1 MFERVVS
8 PRGFPRRQVA
18 AFGTAIVFATTTLF
32 VATGGSPSAAGVVQ
46 TTRVFDGT
54 PPLHFRLITTPEGRG
69 QLRLQMLRNPA
80 PLRVSTARCGQ
91 VPATITIAAN
101 DHTVHVLPAR
111 VPPGNC
117 ATVQLTGKAVR
128 VTGRLWY

>member
-1 MFERVVS
+1 MVGRVVS
-8 PRGFPRRQVA
+8 PSAFRRRRVA
-18 AFGTAIVFATTTLF
+18 AVGTAIVFAITTVF

-54 PPLHFRLITTPEGRG
+54 PPLHFRLITTPDGHG
-69 QLRLQMLRNPA
+69 QLRLQMLQNPA
-80 PLRVSTARCGQ
+80 PITVSTARCGQ

-101 DHTVHVLPAR
+101 DHTVHVLPAK
-111 VPPGNC
+111 VPAGTC
-117 ATVQLTGKAVR
+117 VTVQLTGKAVR

>member
-8 PRGFPRRQVA
+8 PGGLRRLG
-18 AFGTAIVFATTTLF
+18 AFGAAIVFAMSTLF
-32 VATGGSPSAAGVVQ
+32 AATGASPSAAGVVR
-46 TTRVFDGT
+46 TTRVFAGI

-69 QLRLQMLRNPA
+69 QLRLQMLQNPA
-80 PLRVSTARCGQ
+80 PLTVSTARCGQ
-91 VPATITIAAN
+91 VPATTTIAAN
-101 DHTVHVLPAR
+101 DHTVHVLPVK

-117 ATVQLTGKAVR
+117 ATVQLAGKAVR